1 VSEIRRAGT
10 TTRLGADYWME
21 TTMTDREPGSFTAEE
36 LANPTTDAAT
46 LAQAAAVRPDLWSA
60 ILANPNCYPELGQ
73 WIRQQQGAQNVPPA
87 QPQAQDAQGS
97 QSPEAPQWAQSPQ
110 QGQRAQFGQEQNQ
123 HGQQQN
129 QHGQQQ
135 NQHGQQQAQP
145 GANQFFDG
153 AQQMAQGAK
162 SFLNDAGQRA
172 GKRASDDPNSFLNKF
187 TWGQVGVVIAAVVG
201 FIGLFL
207 PAVSAS
213 AYGFSVSASFIQSG
227 DGVLLLILFLGTIG
241 LTIFSGYSTQRP
253 VLITSWVVALIAGVV
268 SVIDAI
274 ATLANV
280 AGSGFGPGLG
290 IFVVLLVGLAIIAG
304 TVLDI
309 MQRRKG

>member
-1 VSEIRRAGT
+1 
-10 TTRLGADYWME
+10 
-21 TTMTDREPGSFTAEE
+21 MTDREPGSFTAEE
-36 LANPTTDAAT
+36 LASPTTDAET
-46 LAQAAAVRPDLWSA
+46 LARAAAVRPDLWSA
-60 ILANPNCYPELGQ
+60 ILANPNCYPELGD
-73 WIRQQQGAQNVPPA
+73 WIRQQQSAQNQRPTPH
-87 QPQAQDAQGS
+87 QQQAAQGS
-97 QSPEAPQWAQSPQ
+97 QSQEAPQWAQSPQ
-110 QGQRAQFGQEQNQ
+110 QGQ
-123 HGQQQN
+123 
-129 QHGQQQ
+129 
-135 NQHGQQQAQP
+135 QAQP
-145 GANQFFDG
+145 GQQQGTNQFFDG

-172 GKRASDDPNSFLNKF
+172 GKRASGDPNSFLNKF

-201 FIGLFL
+201 ILGLFL

>member
-1 VSEIRRAGT
+1 
-10 TTRLGADYWME
+10 
-21 TTMTDREPGSFTAEE
+21 MTDREPGSFTAEE
-36 LANPTTDAAT
+36 LASPSTDAAT
-46 LAQAAAVRPDLWSA
+46 LARAAAVRPDLWSA
-60 ILANPNCYPELGQ
+60 ILANPNCYPELGD
-73 WIRQQQGAQNVPPA
+73 WIRQQQGVQNVPPA
-87 QPQAQDAQGS
+87 
-97 QSPEAPQWAQSPQ
+97 
-110 QGQRAQFGQEQNQ
+110 
-123 HGQQQN
+123 
-129 QHGQQQ
+129 QQQ

-145 GANQFFDG
+145 GQQQRQPDQQQGQYGQQQNQYGQQQGQPGQQQGGTNQFFDG

-172 GKRASDDPNSFLNKF
+172 SKRASDDPNSFLNKF

>member
-1 VSEIRRAGT
+1 
-10 TTRLGADYWME
+10 
-21 TTMTDREPGSFTAEE
+21 MTDREPGSFTAEE
-36 LANPTTDAAT
+36 LASPTTDAAT
-46 LAQAAAVRPDLWSA
+46 LARAAAVRPDLWSA
-60 ILANPNCYPELGQ
+60 ILANPNCYPELGD
-73 WIRQQQGAQNVPPA
+73 WIRQQQSAQNQRPTPH
-87 QPQAQDAQGS
+87 QQQAAQGS
-97 QSPEAPQWAQSPQ
+97 QSQEAPQWAQSPQ
-110 QGQRAQFGQEQNQ
+110 QGQQAQY
-123 HGQQQN
+123 GQQQN
-129 QHGQQQ
+129 QY
-135 NQHGQQQAQP
+135 GQQQAQP
-145 GANQFFDG
+145 GQQQGTNQFFDG

-280 AGSGFGPGLG
+280 AGYGFGPGIG
-290 IFVVLLVGLAIIAG
+290 VFVVVLVGLALIAG